1 MIKKILI
8 SFSLFFASLSIY
20 GQNFL
25 PPEEA
30 FKAVAEYATADQV
43 LITVKPAKG
52 YYIYKESLKIQ
63 IIKSDTGIALGAP
76 ALPLGKI
83 KFDENFGKNLETY
96 PKEFGITLPLVGNK
110 NTSSFVLRMELQGC
124 AEKGICYPPM
134 MLTFTLASLHATVE
148 GVLFEEV
155 VEAEKPKEAV
165 GILDLWSARDDAGL
179 LATMLQNISPVI
191 LLAAFFIL
199 GLAMAL
205 TPCVLPMLPIM
216 SSVVFGSKNN
226 QHQSVS
232 KIRSSILAFSYVLG
246 MAIMYSLAGMA
257 TAALGANIQAWLLNP
272 WVLGTFALMLIALS
286 ASLFGFYELRLPATW
301 HNKIDHIAGKQ
312 EGGSVIGAF
321 FLGAISTLIASPCVT
336 APLAGVL
343 AFIAQTGSVPLG
355 GILLF
360 VMALGMGLPLML
372 FAIGARGL
380 VPKAGAWMVL
390 VQRIFG
396 VLLLILAVW
405 VVSPIFISNKGG
417 DLSNT
422 HQLSSGLVF
431 ERVSTSAQL
440 TAALKSAAANHQP
453 VLLDFYA
460 DWCVTCKEMEL
471 LTFSDQEVSKVLK
484 TYRLIQIDMTKNTA
498 DHQAILKQFGLFGPP
513 AILLFDEQGQEKTTK
528 RVIGF
533 MKANR
538 FLERL
543 K

>member
-1 MIKKILI
+1 
-8 SFSLFFASLSIY
+8 
-20 GQNFL
+20 
-25 PPEEA
+25 
-30 FKAVAEYATADQV
+30 
-43 LITVKPAKG
+43 
-52 YYIYKESLKIQ
+52 
-63 IIKSDTGIALGAP
+63 
-76 ALPLGKI
+76 
-83 KFDENFGKNLETY
+83 
-96 PKEFGITLPLVGNK
+96 
-110 NTSSFVLRMELQGC
+110 
-124 AEKGICYPPM
+124 
-134 MLTFTLASLHATVE
+134 
-148 GVLFEEV
+148 
-155 VEAEKPKEAV
+155 
-165 GILDLWSARDDAGL
+165 
-179 LATMLQNISPVI
+179 
-191 LLAAFFIL
+191 
-199 GLAMAL
+199 
-205 TPCVLPMLPIM
+205 
-216 SSVVFGSKNN
+216 
-226 QHQSVS
+226 
-232 KIRSSILAFSYVLG
+232 
-246 MAIMYSLAGMA
+246 
-257 TAALGANIQAWLLNP
+257 
-272 WVLGTFALMLIALS
+272 
-286 ASLFGFYELRLPATW
+286 
-301 HNKIDHIAGKQ
+301 
-312 EGGSVIGAF
+312 
-321 FLGAISTLIASPCVT
+321 
-336 APLAGVL
+336 LAGVL

-471 LTFSDQEVSKVLK
+471 LTFSDQEVTKVLK

-513 AILLFDEQGQEKTTK
+513 AILFFDEQGQEKTTK

>member
-1 MIKKILI
+1 
-8 SFSLFFASLSIY
+8 
-20 GQNFL
+20 
-25 PPEEA
+25 
-30 FKAVAEYATADQV
+30 
-43 LITVKPAKG
+43 
-52 YYIYKESLKIQ
+52 
-63 IIKSDTGIALGAP
+63 
-76 ALPLGKI
+76 
-83 KFDENFGKNLETY
+83 
-96 PKEFGITLPLVGNK
+96 
-110 NTSSFVLRMELQGC
+110 
-124 AEKGICYPPM
+124 
-134 MLTFTLASLHATVE
+134 
-148 GVLFEEV
+148 
-155 VEAEKPKEAV
+155 
-165 GILDLWSARDDAGL
+165 
-179 LATMLQNISPVI
+179 
-191 LLAAFFIL
+191 
-199 GLAMAL
+199 MAL

-286 ASLFGFYELRLPATW
+286 ASLFGFYELRLPAAW
-301 HNKIDHIAGKQ
+301 HNKIDRIAGKQ

-396 VLLLILAVW
+396 VLLLMLAIW
-405 VVSPIFISNKGG
+405 VVSPIFIANKGS
-417 DLSNT
+417 DSSKT

-471 LTFSDQEVSKVLK
+471 LTFSDQEVTKVLK

-513 AILLFDEQGQEKTTK
+513 AILFFDEQGQEKTSK

>member
-52 YYIYKESLKIQ
+52 YYIYKESLKFQ
-63 IIKSDTGIALGAP
+63 IIKSDTGLALGAP
-76 ALPLGKI
+76 GLPLGKI

-110 NTSSFVLRMELQGC
+110 NTSGFVLRMELQGC

-134 MLTFTLASLHATVE
+134 MLTFTLASLHAVVD
-148 GVLFEEV
+148 GVLFEDTVEV
-155 VEAEKPKEAV
+155 EKPKEAI

-179 LATMLQNISPVI
+179 LATMLQNISPII

-232 KIRSSILAFSYVLG
+232 KIRSSILAVSYVLG
-246 MAIMYSLAGMA
+246 MAIMYSFAGMI

-272 WVLGTFALMLIALS
+272 WVLGIFALMLVALS
-286 ASLFGFYELRLPATW
+286 ASLFGFYELRLPTAW
-301 HNKIDHIAGKQ
+301 HNKIDRIAGKQ

-355 GILLF
+355 GVLLF

-380 VPKAGAWMVL
+380 VPKAGAWMIWI
-390 VQRIFG
+390 QRVFG
-396 VLLLILAVW
+396 ILLLILAVW

-417 DLSNT
+417 DTSNT

-440 TAALKSAAANHQP
+440 TAALKSASVNRQS

-471 LTFSDQEVSKVLK
+471 LTFSDQEVTKV
-484 TYRLIQIDMTKNTA
+484 
-498 DHQAILKQFGLFGPP
+498 
-513 AILLFDEQGQEKTTK
+513 
-528 RVIGF
+528 
-533 MKANR
+533 
-538 FLERL
+538 
-543 K
+543 